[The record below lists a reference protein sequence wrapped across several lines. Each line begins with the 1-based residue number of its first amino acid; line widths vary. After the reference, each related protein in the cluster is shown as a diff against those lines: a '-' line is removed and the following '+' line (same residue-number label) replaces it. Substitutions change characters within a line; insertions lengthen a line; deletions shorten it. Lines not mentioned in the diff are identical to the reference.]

1 MPTNPADLYRQVL
14 LNGATDQVSNRSLV
28 LCFSDVATPGCSL
41 WSTDQTVWLWAVN
54 DARAEGTRIVTAS
67 QSVVQRNCD
76 PTKPLTC
83 YDGAIVRN
91 VEVTVYD
98 NDQPDI
104 LVTQLDPTD
113 PTHTRTDTGSL
124 VLEGWGTAVSGTSGT
139 RSRRRRTTTR
149 SSWRAR
155 RPGSRRTTRS

>member
-1 MPTNPADLYRQVL
+1 M
-14 LNGATDQVSNRSLV
+14 
-28 LCFSDVATPGCSL
+28 
-41 WSTDQTVWLWAVN
+41 WAVN

-67 QSVVQRNCD
+67 HSVIQRNCD

-124 VLEGWGTAVSGTSGT
+124 ALEGWGSAVSGTSGHPIT
-139 RSRRRRTTTR
+139 AQPDYYSIILASPPTGTSPNDKVVIRLTLSDLLPDNVHVCLSSSDSRFHAARSRSPTRPTATRRRE
-149 SSWRAR
+149 
-155 RPGSRRTTRS
+155 